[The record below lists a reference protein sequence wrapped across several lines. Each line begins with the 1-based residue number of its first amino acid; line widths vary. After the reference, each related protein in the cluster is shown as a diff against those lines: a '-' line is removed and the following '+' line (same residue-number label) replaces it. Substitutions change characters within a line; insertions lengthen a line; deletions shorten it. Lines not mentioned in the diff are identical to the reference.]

1 MAETITYLSLDTDH
15 VKISIA
21 PLKDTLDVR
30 DPNSLVLIIG
40 KDDVLIIEA
49 NVLGLVKIPIK
60 QYVIV
65 RKEEK

>member
-1 MAETITYLSLDTDH
+1 MTKTVTYLDLKTDH

-21 PLKDTLDVR
+21 SLKDTPEAMAED
-30 DPNSLVLIIG
+30 SLLLTIG

-49 NVLGLVKIPIK
+49 NVLGLIKIPIK

-65 RKEEK
+65 RKEGI